1 MDMLNLE
8 FTAGKDLKISIITI
22 LDTSGKQHL
31 SAFLYDK
38 NNMIHTLEHVRSIT
52 EAILLLTEYML
63 HNLNPAEYGEITVR
77 NTV

>member
-1 MDMLNLE
+1 
-8 FTAGKDLKISIITI
+8 
-22 LDTSGKQHL
+22 
-31 SAFLYDK
+31 
-38 NNMIHTLEHVRSIT
+38 MIHTLEHVRSIT